1 MTDSQVPPVP
11 ERRPLGVVVV
21 AATQFLRAVF
31 ITGQLAGFSL
41 GPDFDWVRV
50 AAQIP
55 DPATATPAWWIS
67 RGIGVALIGAS
78 ILLGIGLLAGRRWA
92 WVGAIVMSGLSL
104 AFTLGAWWDGHPT
117 YVAMLINVIAV
128 FYLNQREVRAAFEP
142 VAEPV
147 AEPERVSD
155 DRVVGP

>member
-1 MTDSQVPPVP
+1 MTDIPAPPVP

-31 ITGQLAGFSL
+31 LTGQLAGFAL
-41 GPDFDWVRV
+41 GPNFEWVRV

-55 DPATATPAWWIS
+55 DPAEGTPAWWIS
-67 RGIGVALIGAS
+67 RGIGIALIAAS
-78 ILLGIGLLAGRRWA
+78 ILLGIGLFAGRRWA

-104 AFTLGAWWDGHPT
+104 AFALGAWWDGRAP

-128 FYLNQREVRAAFEP
+128 FYLNQREVRAAFDEP
-142 VAEPV
+142 TDEPAAGDV
-147 AEPERVSD
+147 G
-155 DRVVGP
+155 RVVGP

>member
-1 MTDSQVPPVP
+1 MTDSLVPSVP

-41 GPDFDWVRV
+41 GPNIEWVRV

-55 DPATATPAWWIS
+55 DPATGTPAWWIS
-67 RGIGVALIGAS
+67 RGIGVALIAAS

-92 WVGAIVMSGLSL
+92 WIGAIVMSGLSL
-104 AFTLGAWWDGHPT
+104 ALALGAWWDGRPP
-117 YVAMLINVIAV
+117 YIAMLINVIAV
-128 FYLNQREVRAAFEP
+128 FYLNQREVRAAFDEP
-142 VAEPV
+142 AAGEPQVA
-147 AEPERVSD
+147 SD
-155 DRVVGP
+155 SQVVGP